1 MQQAASASDVA
12 AMAHATGA
20 TAPTLSVDM
29 RLPAQPP
36 QLEVV
41 QIGAQE
47 RPIDRRGSDL
57 GHEAVQMHFLRCDDC
72 NTSLCVASNAWSCAP
87 CDRDLCERCVNNEH
101 AGRRMKKYT
110 IPNPPLEL

>member
-57 GHEAVQMHFLRCDDC
+57 GHEAVQICTFCDVMIVTPVYVWLVMHG
-72 NTSLCVASNAWSCAP
+72 V
-87 CDRDLCERCVNNEH
+87 VHH
-101 AGRRMKKYT
+101 AIVT
-110 IPNPPLEL
+110 